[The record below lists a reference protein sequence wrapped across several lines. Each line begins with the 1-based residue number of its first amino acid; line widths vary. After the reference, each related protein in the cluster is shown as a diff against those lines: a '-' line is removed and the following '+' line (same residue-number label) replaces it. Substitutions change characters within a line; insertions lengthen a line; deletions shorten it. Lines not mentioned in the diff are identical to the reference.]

1 MTTKEH
7 DLEKSLDRLRDELR
21 ALGETVNNGFERMSR
36 QVKDMDQ
43 RWTNKWATRDVAI
56 WDHERRRKHLER
68 RR

>member
-1 MTTKEH
+1 
-7 DLEKSLDRLRDELR
+7 
-21 ALGETVNNGFERMSR
+21 
-36 QVKDMDQ
+36 MDQ